1 LLKKSKR
8 FPNAVM
14 SLEIK
19 TLYEFGE
26 FRLSV
31 DQHRLLRQ
39 NRAVPLTPKAFE
51 LLVVLI
57 QSGGRLLT
65 KDDLMKKV
73 WPDSFVEEANL
84 TVHISSLRKALG
96 NSPDGHPLIE
106 TVPKLGYRF
115 VVPVR
120 EVADASPA
128 TPCPSPPPN
137 LTPAESFSS
146 PVPLLARP
154 RPWSHSYVRI
164 AVILLAL
171 AGATGLFFRFGNRP
185 TKVQVL
191 SAAGPRRL
199 AILPFQNLRPDPDT
213 DFLGYSLADAVIT
226 KLGYLS
232 ALSVRPSATIQK
244 YRNQMI
250 DVPKVA
256 AELNVDTLLT
266 GNFIREGDDLRI
278 TYQLLDA
285 KSERIIGRGAIDLK
299 YDKLLKVQDSVA
311 KEIIGA
317 LELNLSPSEA
327 ERILTDAPVNP
338 VAYEYYL
345 RGVDLYGKHD
355 FPHAIQMLEKS
366 IEIDSNYALTWAY
379 LGASYTSDAAFELGG
394 REQYRKAQAAYERA
408 LRIQPT
414 QLEAHLFLA
423 NLLIDNGRVEQA
435 VPLLRDALH
444 TNPNRADLHWEL
456 GYAYRFAGMLQE
468 SVAEC
473 ELALRL
479 DPLVKAN
486 GAALNTYLYLGEYD
500 KFLRS
505 LPNENENDNNS
516 AFLVFYRGFGEYH
529 LKQWQRAARDFD
541 RAYGLDPSLYTQIGK
556 ALSNQIAH
564 REAEGLAMLAALE
577 KKIADR
583 GVGDAEATYKMA
595 QAYAVLGDTSS
606 ALRLL
611 RLSIQNGFFA
621 HPYFAPDPL
630 LESLRRDPEFESLM
644 QTAET
649 RHKAFQKA
657 FF

>member
-1 LLKKSKR
+1 
-8 FPNAVM
+8 M
-14 SLEIK
+14 SLETR
-19 TLYEFGE
+19 TLYEFGD

-31 DQHRLLRQ
+31 DQHSLVRQ
-39 NRAVPLTPKAFE
+39 NRTVPLTPKAFD
-51 LLVVLI
+51 LLVVLL

-96 NSPDGHPLIE
+96 DSPDGRPLIE

-115 VVPVR
+115 VAPVR
-120 EVADASPA
+120 EVADD
-128 TPCPSPPPN
+128 
-137 LTPAESFSS
+137 
-146 PVPLLARP
+146 ARP
-154 RPWSHSYVRI
+154 AGVSPIPPLAISPGDSFPPVVPPRTNPGSENRSTWSRSHVRI
-164 AVILLAL
+164 AVILLIL
-171 AGATGLFFRFGNRP
+171 AIASGLFFRFGNRP
-185 TKVQVL
+185 GKIQTL

-266 GNFIREGDDLRI
+266 GNFIREGDDLRV

-285 KSERIIGRGAIDLK
+285 RSEKIIGRGAIDLK
-299 YDKLLKVQDSVA
+299 YDKLLKVQDSVS

-327 ERILTDAPVNP
+327 ERILSDAPVNP

-366 IEIDSNYALTWAY
+366 LEIDTSYSLTWAY

-394 REQYRKAQAAYERA
+394 REQYRKAQSAYERA

-444 TNPNRADLHWEL
+444 TNANRADLHWEL

-486 GAALNTYLYLGEYD
+486 GAALNTYLYLGEYE
-500 KFLRS
+500 KFLGS
-505 LPNENENDNNS
+505 LPNENEDDSNN

-556 ALSNQIAH
+556 ALSDQIAH
-564 REAEGLAMLAALE
+564 RNAEGLAVLAALE

-595 QAYAVLGDTSS
+595 EAYAVLGDSIS

-621 HPYFAPDPL
+621 HPYFVTDPL
-630 LESLRRDPEFESLM
+630 LESLRREPEFESLM
-644 QTAET
+644 QTAEA
-649 RHKAFQKA
+649 RHQAFQKA

>member
-1 LLKKSKR
+1 
-8 FPNAVM
+8 M
-14 SLEIK
+14 SLETR
-19 TLYEFGE
+19 TLYEFGD

-31 DQHRLLRQ
+31 DQHSLVRQ
-39 NRAVPLTPKAFE
+39 NRTVPLTPKAFD
-51 LLVVLI
+51 LLVVLL

-96 NSPDGHPLIE
+96 DSPDGRPLIE

-115 VVPVR
+115 VAPVR
-120 EVADASPA
+120 EVADD
-128 TPCPSPPPN
+128 
-137 LTPAESFSS
+137 
-146 PVPLLARP
+146 ARP
-154 RPWSHSYVRI
+154 AGVSPIPPSAISPGDSFPPAVPPRANPGSENRSAWSRSHVRI
-164 AVILLAL
+164 AVILLIL
-171 AGATGLFFRFGNRP
+171 AIASGLFFRFGNRP
-185 TKVQVL
+185 GKIQTL
-191 SAAGPRRL
+191 RAAGPRRL

-266 GNFIREGDDLRI
+266 GNFIREGDDLRV

-285 KSERIIGRGAIDLK
+285 RSEKIIGRGAIDLK
-299 YDKLLKVQDSVA
+299 YDKLLKVQDSVS

-327 ERILTDAPVNP
+327 ERILSDAPVNP

-366 IEIDSNYALTWAY
+366 LEIDTSYSLTWAY

-394 REQYRKAQAAYERA
+394 REQYRKAQSAYERA

-444 TNPNRADLHWEL
+444 TNANRADLHWEL

-486 GAALNTYLYLGEYD
+486 GAALNTYLYLGEYE
-500 KFLRS
+500 KFLGS
-505 LPNENENDNNS
+505 LPNENEDDSNN

-556 ALSNQIAH
+556 ALSDQIAH
-564 REAEGLAMLAALE
+564 RNAEGLAVLAALE

-595 QAYAVLGDTSS
+595 EAYAVLGDSIS

-621 HPYFAPDPL
+621 HPYFVTDPL
-630 LESLRRDPEFESLM
+630 LESLRREPEFESLM
-644 QTAET
+644 QTAEA
-649 RHKAFQKA
+649 RHQAFQKA

>member
-1 LLKKSKR
+1 
-8 FPNAVM
+8 M
-14 SLEIK
+14 SLETR
-19 TLYEFGE
+19 TLYEFGD

-31 DQHRLLRQ
+31 DQHSLVRQ
-39 NRAVPLTPKAFE
+39 NRTVPLTPKAFD
-51 LLVVLI
+51 LLVVLL

-96 NSPDGHPLIE
+96 DSPDGRPLIE

-115 VVPVR
+115 VAPVR
-120 EVADASPA
+120 EVADD
-128 TPCPSPPPN
+128 
-137 LTPAESFSS
+137 
-146 PVPLLARP
+146 ARP
-154 RPWSHSYVRI
+154 AGVSPIPPSAISPGDSFPPAVPPRANPGSENRSAWSRSHVRI
-164 AVILLAL
+164 AVILLIL
-171 AGATGLFFRFGNRP
+171 AIASGLFFRFGNRP
-185 TKVQVL
+185 GKIQTL
-191 SAAGPRRL
+191 RAAGPRRL

-266 GNFIREGDDLRI
+266 GNFIREGDDLRV

-285 KSERIIGRGAIDLK
+285 RSERIIGRGAIDLK
-299 YDKLLKVQDSVA
+299 YDKLLKVQDSVS

-327 ERILTDAPVNP
+327 QRILSDAPVNP

-366 IEIDSNYALTWAY
+366 LEIDTSYSLTWAY

-394 REQYRKAQAAYERA
+394 REQYRKAQSAYERA

-444 TNPNRADLHWEL
+444 TNANRADLHWEL

-486 GAALNTYLYLGEYD
+486 GAALNTYLYLGEYE
-500 KFLRS
+500 KFLGS
-505 LPNENENDNNS
+505 LPNENEDDSNN

-556 ALSNQIAH
+556 ALSDQIAH
-564 REAEGLAMLAALE
+564 RNAEGLAVLAALE

-595 QAYAVLGDTSS
+595 EAYAVLGDSIS

-621 HPYFAPDPL
+621 HPYFVTDPL
-630 LESLRRDPEFESLM
+630 LESLRREPEFESLM
-644 QTAET
+644 QTAEA
-649 RHKAFQKA
+649 RHQAFQKA